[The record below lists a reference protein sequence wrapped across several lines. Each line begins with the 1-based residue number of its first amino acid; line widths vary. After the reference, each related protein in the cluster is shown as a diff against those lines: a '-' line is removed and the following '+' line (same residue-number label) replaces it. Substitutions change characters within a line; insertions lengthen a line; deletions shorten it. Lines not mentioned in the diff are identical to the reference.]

1 MDVLRRK
8 WSENMQQISEH
19 EILKVLIFS
28 ELFTL
33 GITKSNDVEM

>member
-8 WSENMQQISEH
+8 YSDNMQQISEH

-28 ELFTL
+28 ELLAL
-33 GITKSNDVEM
+33 GITKSNGVEI